1 MRQDV
6 AISSVSS
13 EDFPNGFQQSTY
25 VSSYLARDRGLIL
38 NARETYAAMT
48 NALKKHRGNVD
59 VKVTEEILSCL
70 SGCVCS
76 HQQDIKL
83 GTIWSVVATLKEP
96 RIFLAE
102 GHQCK
107 TGFREDVHLKKTIQR

>member
-1 MRQDV
+1 M